1 MPRHKMPDY
10 PTAETDD
17 WHLVNTRI
25 PRWAVNVIQS
35 RARHLRVESWVVICD
50 WLQRAGRL
58 PTPPRLAPCVYRR
71 YPGMYLP
78 SGMLSA
84 EDPAQLEL
92 AAAREVIG
100 SIPLPLPEPE
110 PAKKRRTS
118 KVRTKA
124 AQPAKRTA

>member
-10 PTAETDD
+10 PSAEGDD

-25 PRWAVNVIQS
+25 PRWAVNVMQA
-35 RARHLRVESWVVICD
+35 RARHLRVETWVVICD

-58 PTPPRLAPCVYRR
+58 PTPPRLHPCVYRR

-78 SGMLSA
+78 SGMLAA

-100 SIPLPLPEPE
+100 QLPLEE
-110 PAKKRRTS
+110 
-118 KVRTKA
+118 TKA
-124 AQPAKRTA
+124 AKKARRVSRTRTTAAAGARKAG